1 MIGMG
6 TTPRT
11 SRLRRKCEASLPGL
25 RSLGPSTR
33 HRNVGHGTQHDAG
46 R

>member
-1 MIGMG
+1 MIGTG

-11 SRLRRKCEASLPGL
+11 SGLRRKCEVLLPGL

-33 HRNVGHGTQHDAG
+33 HWKLGHGTQHDVG